1 MNINL
6 DYNFFIMADWTGRQ
20 LGKVQIQ
27 DLIARGGMAEIY
39 TGMHE
44 TQGLIAIKVMRG
56 LLERDAHQLMRFK
69 READVVGE
77 LRHPNIVRMID
88 YVVEDETP
96 CLIMDYI
103 PGPSLA
109 TYMKALHDSNQRLPI
124 VIVSQLLRA
133 IASALDYAHSRGVI
147 HRDIKPANVLLR
159 SRTQDVDIEHPLPL
173 DVEPIL
179 TDFGLV
185 RLLDSTLHT
194 TTGSVSGTP
203 TYMSPEQSR
212 GEKVGK
218 RTDIYSLGVVL
229 YEMLAGHVPFHSD
242 STFGMLMK
250 HIHEPPPPIKGI
262 SPDLQALL
270 DRALAKDPDHR
281 YASAGEMANEFLF
294 ILNGQNASPDTT
306 YFAEVARKAVMGAS
320 QVNIQ
325 TQDPPKPRLP
335 WKRYALEMG
344 IAIVIA
350 LVIVSFFCP
359 CITFP

>member
-1 MNINL
+1 
-6 DYNFFIMADWTGRQ
+6 MADWTGRQ

-27 DLIARGGMAEIY
+27 DLIAHGGMAEIY
-39 TGMHE
+39 TGIHE

-56 LLERDAHQLMRFK
+56 LLERDAHQLARFK

-77 LRHPNIVRMID
+77 LRHPNIVQMID
-88 YVVEDETP
+88 YVVEGETP

-109 TYMKALHDSNQRLPI
+109 AYMKALHERNQRVPI
-124 VIVSQLLRA
+124 VTVAQLLRA
-133 IASALDYAHSRGVI
+133 IASALDYAHSKGVI
-147 HRDIKPANVLLR
+147 HRDIKPANILLR
-159 SRTQDVDIEHPLPL
+159 SHKRDVTIEQPLPL

-212 GEKVGK
+212 GEKVDK

-229 YEMLAGHVPFHSD
+229 YEMLAGHVPFQSD

-250 HIHEPPPPIKGI
+250 HINDPPPPIKGI
-262 SPDLQALL
+262 SADLQALI
-270 DRALAKDPDHR
+270 DRALAKDPSLR
-281 YASAGEMANEFLF
+281 YQSAGAMANEFL
-294 ILNGQNASPDTT
+294 IMLNGQNISPDTR
-306 YFAEVARKAVMGAS
+306 YFADVARKAVEPSHA
-320 QVNIQ
+320 QIE
-325 TQDPPKPRLP
+325 TQDPPPQPRFP
-335 WKRYALEMG
+335 WKRIAVEMV
-344 IAIVIA
+344 IAIILA
-350 LVIVSFFCP
+350 LVIVSLFCP
-359 CITFP
+359 CMTIP